1 MVSKKGSSKVK
12 KPEGAGH
19 RKRLRT
25 RFLRSGLAGFLDYEV
40 VELLLTLGTPRKDCK
55 QIAKQAIKKLKGLHA
70 VFEASSQELQ
80 QIKGIGPH
88 NIFGLKLFQAL
99 SERYLKEKIPKKIKL
114 TSPEKVVD
122 YLKQKLGK
130 HKKEYFLILS
140 LDSRNNLIK
149 TDTVSIGSLNAN
161 IVHPREVFRDA
172 IRASAA
178 SIILIHNHPSG
189 DLTPSEKDLETT
201 KALVEIGR
209 MLKIEVVDHIII
221 TKNKFLSLKTK
232 RPALFV

>member
-1 MVSKKGSSKVK
+1 MISKKGLVKVE
-12 KPEGAGH
+12 KPKGTGH

-25 RFLRSGLAGFLDYEV
+25 RFLEAGLNGFLDYEV

-55 QIAKQAIKKLKGLHA
+55 QIAKQAIKKFKGLHG

-88 NIFGLKLFQAL
+88 SIFGLKLFQAL
-99 SERYLKEKIPKKIKL
+99 SERYLKEKIPRKIKF
-114 TSPEKVVD
+114 TSPKKVVD

-149 TDTVSIGSLNAN
+149 IDTISIGSLNAN

-189 DLTPSEKDLETT
+189 DPSPSEDD
-201 KALVEIGR
+201 
-209 MLKIEVVDHIII
+209 LKITQKLIKASKLLEIKIADHLIVTQDSHFSFAEQKLL
-221 TKNKFLSLKTK
+221 TK
-232 RPALFV
+232 